1 MGLAIRECLC
11 AIMFQNRDMM
21 DEEAQACFDLSGT
34 DYRPDKHVLYGFWD
48 VNIPL
53 GNTRNIHVLAL
64 TSNTF
69 GNDDGEEVSQLVD
82 PDDLPLSN
90 PDSNVTLEYDLPLRE
105 DLVDTGEA

>member
-1 MGLAIRECLC
+1 LGLAIRECLC
-11 AIMFQNRDMM
+11 AKILQNRDMM
-21 DEEAQACFDLSGT
+21 DEQAQAYFDLSGT

-53 GNTRNIHVLAL
+53 GNTRNVHVLAL
-64 TSNTF
+64 TSITF
-69 GNDDGEEVSQLVD
+69 ENADSEEVSQLVD
-82 PDDLPLSN
+82 PDNLPPST